1 MIREVDLVSYLPEF
15 MQGYKEPVAALKA
28 EDPEFTIV
36 WKGTDKILYNHFI
49 STADEYG
56 IQRFE
61 KLLNIS
67 PSDEDTLE
75 SRRSRC
81 QSKWFN
87 RVPYSMRVFL
97 QKLMVLCDN
106 TDFTVTDNFTEG
118 YTLTV
123 GTNLE
128 LYGQVEELEHI
139 INTMLPENI
148 VMESHNSIPCN
159 IQGAALF
166 SGGICF
172 VNAFTVTNDFVEV
185 HDVQS
190 NIAFG
195 GSTVQTD
202 MLQISMD
209 SQDTISVNG
218 SAVFS
223 GGSVYTEEVQISD
236 GFNEIIRADSS
247 AAVGAG
253 IVLVDFIEIKS

>member
-15 MQGYKEPVAALKA
+15 MQGYKEPVTALKA

-97 QKLMVLCDN
+97 QKLMVLCDD

-172 VNAFTVTNDFVEV
+172 VNVFTVTNDFVEV

-209 SQDTISVNG
+209 SWDTISVNG
-218 SAVFS
+218 STVFS

-236 GFNEIIRADSS
+236 GFNEIMRADGS

-253 IVLVDFIEIKS
+253 IVLVDFIEIKG

>member
-148 VMESHNSIPCN
+148 VIESHNSIPCN

-195 GSTVQTD
+195 GNTVQTD

>member
-106 TDFTVTDNFTEG
+106 TDFTVTNNFTEG

-159 IQGAALF
+159 IHGAALF

>member
-97 QKLMVLCDN
+97 QKLMVLCDD

-236 GFNEIIRADSS
+236 GFNEIMRADSS

>member
-67 PSDEDTLE
+67 PSDGDTLE

>member
-195 GSTVQTD
+195 GNTVQTD